1 MSLLQR
7 MFPWVGKSAPP
18 ALIVPPSVDTTAPN
32 ESAPITSERGY
43 RTTPENAVKYAY
55 RLMWVDPDIRQAILD
70 VREMDRIDGRV
81 KKIHGRVARDII
93 RGGLVF
99 PTENQTL
106 RREWDAFTRRLQ
118 LNFAEK
124 LKSDARGIVMEGN
137 LPMQWVIDT
146 TFSVVAGVRMAS
158 ETIMPNVGQSGQ
170 YKDAAEAHWQID
182 VMTGTV
188 LAKFPLWQLFM
199 ARFDPDNHDDF
210 GSMGRPY
217 LDAARTTWKKLTM
230 TEEDL
235 VIRRRVR
242 APLRLAHVLEGAS
255 KEQLDEYRS
264 AVERDQYEITTDYY
278 LNKKGGV
285 DAIAGDS
292 NLDQMA
298 DVVYLLD
305 CFFAGSPAPKGLMGF
320 TEGLNRDIL
329 EDLKVDYYDEID
341 AIQETLAFVYE
352 SGFRLHLLLKGIN
365 PGDDVCVKFAQRR
378 TETPNATADRALKW
392 KALGLPYGMV
402 WEEMGLDPGYVRER
416 VDWEREHWQ
425 PYPDPAEAGAGAP
438 GGQKIKITPGNQPKG
453 ESATSVSNDVAL
465 AEDTLSLSEANPLAD
480 IIAALSHLPP
490 EE

>member
-217 LDAARTTWKKLTM
+217 LDAART
-230 TEEDL
+230 
-235 VIRRRVR
+235 RRRCAWRTCSR
-242 APLRLAHVLEGAS
+242 ARRRNSSMSTAP
-255 KEQLDEYRS
+255 RS
-264 AVERDQYEITTDYY
+264 
-278 LNKKGGV
+278 
-285 DAIAGDS
+285 
-292 NLDQMA
+292 
-298 DVVYLLD
+298 
-305 CFFAGSPAPKGLMGF
+305 
-320 TEGLNRDIL
+320 
-329 EDLKVDYYDEID
+329 
-341 AIQETLAFVYE
+341 
-352 SGFRLHLLLKGIN
+352 
-365 PGDDVCVKFAQRR
+365 
-378 TETPNATADRALKW
+378 
-392 KALGLPYGMV
+392 
-402 WEEMGLDPGYVRER
+402 
-416 VDWEREHWQ
+416 
-425 PYPDPAEAGAGAP
+425 
-438 GGQKIKITPGNQPKG
+438 
-453 ESATSVSNDVAL
+453 SATSTRSPPTTTSTRRAVSTRSPATATWTRWPTWCISWTAFSRDRRRRRG
-465 AEDTLSLSEANPLAD
+465 
-480 IIAALSHLPP
+480 
-490 EE
+490 